1 VGLVRRLQ
9 WPLAELWH
17 ALSNEV
23 GSMTRS
29 DAIIRRQVLKA
40 GLIVAG
46 VPFCHEALFDR
57 CAVADDE
64 KPAEDT
70 PDRAARDH
78 QRSGKGREGRGPEE
92 ADSGESVPLDRDELT
107 SDAPLIAPSH

>member
-17 ALSNEV
+17 ALSTEV

-46 VPFCHEALFDR
+46 VPFCPEALFDR
-57 CAVADDE
+57 RAVADDE

-70 PDRAARDH
+70 PI
-78 QRSGKGREGRGPEE
+78 GLREIIKDL
-92 ADSGESVPLDRDELT
+92 AKDVKDEDLKKRILAKVYRLT
-107 SDAPLIAPSH
+107 ATN

>member
-1 VGLVRRLQ
+1 
-9 WPLAELWH
+9 
-17 ALSNEV
+17 
-23 GSMTRS
+23 MTRS
-29 DAIIRRQVLKA
+29 DGIVRRQLLKA

-46 VPFCHEALFDR
+46 APLCPEALFDGR
-57 CAVADDE
+57 AAADDE

-92 ADSGESVPLDRDELT
+92 ADSGESVPLDRD
-107 SDAPLIAPSH
+107 